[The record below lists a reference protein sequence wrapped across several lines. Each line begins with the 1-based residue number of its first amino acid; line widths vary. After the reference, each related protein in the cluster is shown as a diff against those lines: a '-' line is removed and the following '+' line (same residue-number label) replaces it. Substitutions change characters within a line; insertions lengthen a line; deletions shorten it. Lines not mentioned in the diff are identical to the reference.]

1 MPAAVNDFAPLLLAW
16 QRQHGRHDLP
26 WVGSQDP
33 YRVWLSEIMLQQTQ
47 VATVRSYYLRFLER
61 FPTVESL
68 AAASLDEVL
77 ALWAGL
83 GYYTRA
89 RNLHGCAQAVV
100 VQGGW
105 PRSAELLELLPG
117 IGRSTARAIAA
128 FCFGE
133 RLSILDGNVRRV
145 LARLLAF
152 EEDLASSAAQRRLW
166 SLADALVP
174 ARSSDMPAYT
184 QGLMDLG
191 AGPCAP
197 KNPRCGDCP
206 VSRLCQALTQG
217 RTQQLPL
224 KTKKLKRSRRENWWL
239 LLEREADGAVWLQQ
253 RPAKGVWGGLW
264 SLPMFDSEA
273 DLLQTAQGAPLELL
287 PRIEHALT
295 HFDWVLHPRRAAIQS
310 TALPIDG
317 QWVLREELA
326 RYGLPAP
333 LKKLVV

>member
-1 MPAAVNDFAPLLLAW
+1 MKDFAEQLLAW
-16 QRQHGRHDLP
+16 QRQHGRNDLP

-33 YRVWLSEIMLQQTQ
+33 YRVWLSEVMLQQTQ
-47 VATVRSYYLRFLER
+47 VSTVRAYYLRFLER
-61 FPTVESL
+61 FPTVEQL
-68 AAASLDEVL
+68 AAAPLDEVL

-89 RNLHGCAQAVV
+89 RNLHACAQAVAA
-100 VQGGW
+100 QGGW
-105 PRSAELLELLPG
+105 PRSAALLEMLPG

-145 LARLLAF
+145 LSRLLAF
-152 EEDLASSAAQRRLW
+152 DEDLSGAAAQRRLW
-166 SLADALVP
+166 VLADALVP
-174 ARSSDMPAYT
+174 AQPSDMPAYT

-206 VSRLCQALTQG
+206 VSGLCQARAQG

-224 KTKKLKRSRRENWWL
+224 KTRRLKRSRRENWCLW
-239 LLEREADGAVWLQQ
+239 LEREGDGAIWLQQ
-253 RPAKGVWGGLW
+253 RPAQGVWGGLW
-264 SLPMFDSEA
+264 SLPMFDTETA
-273 DLLQTAQGAPLELL
+273 LEQAAQGAPLELL

-295 HFDWVLHPRRAAIQS
+295 HFDWVLHPRRAAGQ
-310 TALPIDG
+310 AAAPPLDG
-317 QWVLREELA
+317 QWVAREALP

-333 LKKLVV
+333 FKKLMA